1 MFSGRSADDTVWTL
15 VERRARLA
23 GAAPL
28 LTFVA
33 RGTGGVSPTMAG
45 GAAKEDD
52 RPDEVTG
59 WATVASRAEALA
71 ARLAGLGVAP
81 GERVALFGLNS
92 LDYVVAL
99 AGVARLGAVV
109 VPLNALLTAP
119 EIAWQLGDAGA
130 VALIGEADAAA
141 RLDEAAGLA
150 GFSGPRLAFRGD
162 APGWPALEPDAAG
175 AAGAAVLPPPP
186 GPDDVFEILYTSGTT
201 GHPKGV
207 MLSHRSVAAEADN
220 VASYWAAGPDDV
232 FLGVLPLFHVNAQ
245 LVTLL
250 PALATG
256 ARLVVTRTFSA
267 GGWIDL
273 VRRYGVTISSIVGT
287 QVRMIMATPERPDD
301 AETVL
306 RCVPY
311 GLNVPPEMWAGFER
325 RFGAPLCN
333 IYGLTET
340 VAIATAAPIH
350 GDRRIPSVGRPGRGR
365 AVGIF
370 DDDGKPLPPGAVGEI
385 RIRGERGVS
394 LMVGYHGRPEETAA
408 AFARRTGGVAPTT
421 AAGAAG
427 ESDWLRTGD
436 LGRLDEDGYLYFV
449 DRAKDMI
456 KRSGENV
463 SASEVERVLS
473 EFPGVAEVAV
483 VGRPDPIRDEAVV
496 AFVVPAAGADLDI
509 AAVDAHCRERL
520 ARFKVP
526 EEYVVVEVLPKTSI
540 GKIEKKALRQ
550 RLAAGRTGG

>member
-1 MFSGRSADDTVWTL
+1 VFSGRSADDTVWTL

-23 GAAPL
+23 GDAPL
-28 LTFVA
+28 LTFVDSDG
-33 RGTGGVSPTMAG
+33 R
-45 GAAKEDD
+45 
-52 RPDEVTG
+52 DEVTG
-59 WATVASRAEALA
+59 WGAVARRAEALA
-71 ARLAGLGVAP
+71 ARLAGLGVGA

-99 AGVARLGAVV
+99 AGVARLGATV

-150 GFSGPRLAFRGD
+150 GFSGLCLAFRGD
-162 APGWPALEPDAAG
+162 ALGWPALEPDAG
-175 AAGAAVLPPPP
+175 TAAGATAVLPPPP

-207 MLSHRSVAAEADN
+207 MLSHRSMAAEADN
-220 VASYWAAGPDDV
+220 VASYWAARPDDV

-273 VRRYGVTISSIVGT
+273 VRRHGVTISSMVGT

-301 AETVL
+301 AATAL

-311 GLNVPPEMWAGFER
+311 GLNVPPEMWTGFER

-333 IYGLTET
+333 IYGLTEA

-394 LMVGYHGRPEETAA
+394 LMVGYHGRPEDTAA
-408 AFARRTGGVAPTT
+408 AFAGGTGGVPPTT

-473 EFPGVAEVAV
+473 EFPGVAEAAV

-496 AFVVPAAGADLDI
+496 AFVVPAAGAALDV
-509 AAVDAHCRERL
+509 AAIDAHCRAQL

-526 EEYVVVEVLPKTSI
+526 EEYVVVEALPKTSI

-550 RLAAGRTGG
+550 RLVAERKSG

>member
-1 MFSGRSADDTVWTL
+1 VFSGRTADDTVWTL

-23 GAAPL
+23 GEERL
-28 LTFVA
+28 VTFVD
-33 RGTGGVSPTMAG
+33 GDG
-45 GAAKEDD
+45 
-52 RPDEVTG
+52 PDETTT
-59 WATVASRAEALA
+59 WAAVADRAVALA
-71 ARLAGLGVAP
+71 GRLAGLGVRA
-81 GERVALFGLNS
+81 GERVALFGANS

-99 AGVARLGAVV
+99 FGVARLGAVC

-119 EIAWQLGDAGA
+119 EIAWQLADAGA
-130 VALIGEADAAA
+130 VALLGEAGAAA
-141 RLDEAAGLA
+141 RLDEAAA
-150 GFSGPRLAFRGD
+150 RSGFSGPRVAFRGE
-162 APGWPALEPDAAG
+162 APGWLAVDG
-175 AAGAAVLPPPP
+175 AKPGEISPSADLPSPP
-186 GPDDVFEILYTSGTT
+186 GPDDLFEILYTSGTT

-207 MLSHRSVAAEADN
+207 MLSHRSMASEGDS
-220 VASYWAAGPDDV
+220 VASYWAARPDDV

-245 LVTLL
+245 LVTML
-250 PALATG
+250 PALASG
-256 ARLVVTRTFSA
+256 ARLVLTRSFSA

-273 VRRYGVTISSIVGT
+273 VRRHGVTISSIVGT

-301 AETVL
+301 ADTTL
-306 RCVPY
+306 RVVPY
-311 GLNVPPEMWAGFER
+311 GLNVPPAMWLGFER

-333 IYGLTET
+333 IYGLTEA
-340 VAIATAAPIH
+340 VAVATCAPLH

-370 DDDGKPLPPGAVGEI
+370 DDDGKEVPPGGEGEI

-408 AFARRTGGVAPTT
+408 TF
-421 AAGAAG
+421 

-449 DRAKDMI
+449 DRAKDVI

-473 EFPGVAEVAV
+473 EFPGVVEAAV
-483 VGRPDPIRDEAVV
+483 VGRPDPVRDEAVV
-496 AFVVPAAGADLDI
+496 AFVVLGPGPPADVADL
-509 AAVDAHCRERL
+509 DAHCRALL

-526 EEYVVVEVLPKTSI
+526 EEYHVVDALPKTSI
-540 GKIEKKALRQ
+540 GKIEKKALRT
-550 RLAAGRTGG
+550 RLAPPTGDQL